1 MNVLAIDT
9 STKSCVL
16 AISTD
21 RQLLEDAEIV
31 DRTHSKVIL
40 PRIVRLLSEAGLAN
54 SELDLIVFGQGP
66 GSFTGLRIGIGV
78 VQGLAFGLEIPV
90 VGISSMACL
99 AQNTFRLE
107 GHKHSIVALTARK
120 QEVYFG
126 SYSIKDGFA
135 VNNGTEGVF
144 EADEVPKQEKKKNW
158 VGIGSGWQLKT
169 QLEQGAQV
177 TVGDVYP
184 DVYPT
189 GRDLVDLGV
198 DRHSRGLSVSA
209 QQARPEYLRE
219 QVASVKPRQ

>member
-9 STKSCVL
+9 STNACVL
-16 AISTD
+16 AVSTG
-21 RQLLEDAEIV
+21 RQLFEDAEIV
-31 DRTHSKVIL
+31 ERTHSKVIL
-40 PRIVRLLSEAGLAN
+40 PRIVRLLSEAKLAN

-99 AQNTFRLE
+99 AQNAFRVN

-135 VNNGTEGVF
+135 VGNGTEGVF
-144 EADEVPKQEKKKNW
+144 EADEVPKQEKNKNW
-158 VGIGSGWQLKT
+158 IGIGSGWQLKT
-169 QLEQGAQV
+169 RLQQGVQV
-177 TVGDVYP
+177 TVGDIYP
-184 DVYPT
+184 NFYPT
-189 GRDLVDLGV
+189 GRDLVDQGL
-198 DRHSRGLSVSA
+198 DRHNRGLSVSA

-219 QVASVKPRQ
+219 QVASAKPRQ